1 LYLTTPDK
9 VTLAAI
15 DSGRPG
21 IVETLHHMRRIA
33 REARRDFFIRRK
45 AEQIIAHIPGK
56 DWVGEARAIHA
67 FVRDEIIYRLDPN
80 ETEMIR
86 TPAKVLEA
94 GIGDCDDKATLAAA
108 LLEAAGHPARFVAV
122 GFAPG
127 ELTHV
132 YVETRIGDRWFAVET
147 TELVDFG
154 WSVPGVMDRETV
166 SV

>member
-1 LYLTTPDK
+1 MYLTTPDT

-21 IVETLHHMRRIA
+21 VVETLHHMRRIA
-33 REARRDFFIRRK
+33 REARRDFFVRRK

-56 DWVGEARAIHA
+56 DWAGEARAIHA
-67 FVRDEIIYRLDPN
+67 FVRDEITYRLDPN

-94 GIGDCDDKATLAAA
+94 GVGDCDDKATLAAA
-108 LLEAAGHPARFVAV
+108 LLESIGHPARFVAV
-122 GFAPG
+122 GFVPG

-132 YVETRIGDRWFAVET
+132 YVETKIGERWFAVET
-147 TELVDFG
+147 TEPVEFG
-154 WSVPGVMDRETV
+154 WRVPGIMDRETV
-166 SV
+166 SI